1 MTKTLRG
8 APLVI
13 IDLQKAIDHPDWGE
27 RNNPNVEAELAHLLS
42 VWRENGWPVIHV
54 KHNSSNK
61 TSHYRTGQIGNDFKP
76 DVMPIDGEHIIAK
89 TVHSAFI
96 DPALQ
101 TTLLELGTNTL
112 IIAGVKTNNSIETTV
127 RHGANLGF
135 DIHLL
140 ADGCFT
146 HAQTDWNG
154 KMWSADDVH
163 ALTLSNLSG
172 EYCRVLTIADLL
184 LEVTN

>member
-1 MTKTLRG
+1 MTETLRG

-13 IDLQKAIDHPDWGE
+13 IDLQVAIDHPDWGE
-27 RNNPNVEAELAHLLS
+27 RNNLNVEADLAHLLS

-54 KHNSSNK
+54 KHNSSSE
-61 TSHYRTGQIGNDFKP
+61 TSHYRTGQSGNNFKP
-76 DVMPIDGEHIIAK
+76 DVMPIDGETIITK
-89 TVHSAFI
+89 TVHSAFV

-101 TTLLELGTNTL
+101 NLLSELETKTL

-135 DIHLL
+135 YIHLL

-154 KMWSADDVH
+154 KRWNADDIH
-163 ALTLSNLSG
+163 AMTLSNLDG
-172 EYCRVLTIADLL
+172 EYCRVTTIATLL
-184 LEVTN
+184 RNITN